1 MFSLRRVIVTMA
13 VAVLTTVPT
22 AAQTPMRLKL
32 ATFAPAGTTWHKAL
46 LEMKASVEKTTAGR
60 VAIDIFAGGT
70 QGPEA
75 TVVTL
80 MRVGQ
85 LNSALL
91 MGTGL
96 AQIDQSVNVFGMP
109 FFVQNDAEFQH
120 LLTTLGP
127 EVAKRMDAKGF
138 QLINWGSAGWVQV
151 FSKKEL
157 RTLDDIKRAKL
168 FTSQGDD
175 AMVRWYSDNGFHPQA
190 LSEKEIV
197 PQLRLPNGMIDAV
210 PSPPYGAVALQ
221 FFTATP
227 FMLDVSVA
235 PLVGATVVSKA
246 AWNKLSAE
254 DKAAV
259 MAAGDAM
266 QKRVMA
272 DVARVDAE
280 AVTAMKKA
288 KLSVTSLDAKARGEF
303 QLAAAQV
310 VPSLRGRIV
319 PADMYDLA
327 VKARDAYRQANKSR

>member
-1 MFSLRRVIVTMA
+1 MFSSRRVLATIA
-13 VAVLTTVPT
+13 IAALFSIPT
-22 AAQTPMRLKL
+22 LAQAPLRLKL

-46 LEMKASVEKTTAGR
+46 LELKSSVEKSTTGR

-91 MGTGL
+91 MNAGL
-96 AQIDQSVNVFGMP
+96 AQIDPSVNVFAMP

-120 LLTTLGP
+120 LLDTIGP

-151 FSKKEL
+151 FSKKEI
-157 RTLDDIKRAKL
+157 RTIDDLKRAKL

-227 FMLDVSVA
+227 YMLEVSVA

-246 AWNKLSAE
+246 TWNKLSAE
-254 DKAAV
+254 DKATV
-259 MAAGDAM
+259 LTAASAM

-280 AVTAMKKA
+280 AVAAMKKA
-288 KLSVTSLDAKARGEF
+288 KLNVTTLDPKARAEF
-303 QLAAAQV
+303 Q
-310 VPSLRGRIV
+310 
-319 PADMYDLA
+319 
-327 VKARDAYRQANKSR
+327 

>member
-1 MFSLRRVIVTMA
+1 MFPTKRVLLTM
-13 VAVLTTVPT
+13 VAAALLSAST
-22 AAQTPMRLKL
+22 AAQTPLRLKL

-46 LEMKASVEKTTAGR
+46 LEMKSSVEKATAGR
-60 VAIDIFAGGT
+60 LAIDIFAGGT

-91 MGTGL
+91 MGAGL
-96 AQIDQSVNVFGMP
+96 SQIDQSVNVFGMP

-120 LLTTLGP
+120 LLDTLGP

-138 QLINWGSAGWVQV
+138 QVINWGSAGWVQI
-151 FSKKEL
+151 FSKKEI
-157 RTLDDIKRAKL
+157 RTIDDLKRAKL

-175 AMVRWYSDNGFHPQA
+175 TMVRWYSDNGFHPQA

-221 FFTATP
+221 FFSATP
-227 FMLDVSVA
+227 YMLDVSVA
-235 PLVGATVVSKA
+235 PLVGATVVAKA
-246 AWNKLSAE
+246 TWNKVSPE
-254 DKAAV
+254 DRTAVLTAA
-259 MAAGDAM
+259 AAM

-280 AVTAMKKA
+280 AVAAMKKA
-288 KLSVTSLDAKARGEF
+288 KLTVTTLDAKARAEF
-303 QLAAAQV
+303 QQAAAQM
-310 VPSLRGRIV
+310 VPSLRGRLV
-319 PADMYDLA
+319 PADMYDMA
-327 VKARDAYRQANKSR
+327 VKARDAFRQANKGR